1 MLDQIPTMIGQTMNA
16 TEERT
21 SGEFGT
27 VEFHS
32 RTKTAKP
39 YRSSCSPRRIGETA
53 ITAQGAMPSTEA
65 RKRKARIEAQQ
76 AKPERKPRR
85 KVRTANVRYVGY
97 SRTTE
102 LIGIEVKVRGLK
114 ADTYWLP
121 YHEARK
127 MWDEF
132 SNEPFPTLI

>member
-1 MLDQIPTMIGQTMNA
+1 MNA

-32 RTKTAKP
+32 RPKVTKP
-39 YRSSCSPRRIGETA
+39 YRGSCKPRRIGETA
-53 ITAQGAMPSTEA
+53 ITAQAAAPNTNA
-65 RKRKARIEAQQ
+65 RNRKARIAEQQ
-76 AKPERKPRR
+76 SKPEPKPRR

-121 YHEARK
+121 YREARK